1 MPLGDAVGPGTPEEQ
16 VASLVDA
23 VVEDPRRRD
32 DLVGLLPERS
42 PLYAGRSTTATV
54 RMRGYA
60 MAAFER
66 VGLPEA
72 ALPYVLDELQNG
84 RDAYLVAAAARAL
97 RGFAGSADDAVPFLR
112 QAIENIRDADDAVSF
127 DSYKPRWPAPDRT
140 TAMDEIGQ
148 TLAWLGLPAGSG
160 HDGHCCHPPS
170 TGTQESPVR
179 RVANLLS
186 VTGLGPGPR
195 RDEVPLDVEM
205 EDQDGRGL
213 TYGGFFRGRPSVV
226 AFFYTRCDN
235 PNKCS
240 LTISRLAELR
250 RALDAEGLRDRVQTA
265 AITYDPDY
273 DLAPRLRAYGENRG
287 VTFGPGDRLLRAR
300 TGFER
305 LDAYFEL
312 GVNYGPVVVNRHRV
326 ELFLLDGQGRIA
338 RTFARL
344 RWDLDGVLRQARA
357 LAGTGRLAQP

>member
-1 MPLGDAVGPGTPEEQ
+1 MPLHDVVGPATPEEQ

-23 VVEDPRRRD
+23 VIKDPRRRD
-32 DLVGLLPERS
+32 DLVELLPERS
-42 PLYAGRSTTATV
+42 PLYTGRSTSATV

-60 MAAFER
+60 MATFER

-97 RGFAGSADDAVPFLR
+97 RGLAKPAGDAVPFLL

-127 DSYKPRWPAPDRT
+127 DTYRPRWPAQSRT
-140 TAMDEIGQ
+140 TAMEEIQQ
-148 TLAWLGLPAGSG
+148 TLAWLGPQPG
-160 HDGHCCHPPS
+160 HDGHCCHPPP
-170 TGTQESPVR
+170 TGMAESPVR
-179 RVANLLS
+179 RIATLLS
-186 VTGLGPGPR
+186 VTGLRAGAPQG
-195 RDEVPLDVEM
+195 EVPLDVEL
-205 EDQDGRGL
+205 EDQDGRVL
-213 TYGGFFRGRPSVV
+213 TYAGFFAGRPSVV

-240 LTISRLAELR
+240 LTISRLAELQ
-250 RALDAEGLRDRVQTA
+250 RALAAEGLRDRVRTA

-287 VTFGPGDRLLRAR
+287 VTFGPSDRLLRAR

-305 LDAYFEL
+305 LEVYFEL
-312 GVNYGPVVVNRHRV
+312 GVNYGPAVVNRHRV
-326 ELFLLDGQGRIA
+326 ELFLLDEQGQIA
-338 RTFARL
+338 VTFARL

-357 LAGTGRLAQP
+357 LAGAGLP